1 MRFYEGTVETAPFK
15 DISSNLYAA
24 GAIAFAK
31 ERGIMNGDAN
41 GNFRASEY
49 VTRAQSVTMM
59 NRMFKRGPLHGM
71 TTPSFSDVNA
81 MHWAFKEIEEA
92 AKSHSYVIDANDNE
106 QFLK

>member
-1 MRFYEGTVETAPFK
+1 
-15 DISSNLYAA
+15 
-24 GAIAFAK
+24 
-31 ERGIMNGDAN
+31 
-41 GNFRASEY
+41 
-49 VTRAQSVTMM
+49 MM
-59 NRMFKRGPLHGM
+59 NRMFEQGPLHGV